1 MNTDISVKSKFV
13 LAIEQFEETLAKPI
27 IPAFKHLNE
36 SLSAWFSSYEIRH
49 RLAAIGVVALLLCYA
64 MMGLW
69 GTITFILGILTV
81 LTI

>member
-1 MNTDISVKSKFV
+1 V
-13 LAIEQFEETLAKPI
+13 LAIEQFEETLTKPI
-27 IPAFKHLNE
+27 IPTFKQLTDKIGVW
-36 SLSAWFSSYEIRH
+36 LSSYEIRH
-49 RLAAIGVVALLLCYA
+49 RLAAIGVVILLLCYA